1 MVTAPSLWVSGFPP
15 EMTRDQIYKLFRNE
29 DDELKEEMVSYKG
42 HYAFVNYKNQGAAES
57 ANSKEWGFRGAKLET
72 NVRYPKRK

>member
-15 EMTRDQIYKLFRNE
+15 EMTRDQIYNLFRNE
-29 DDELKEEMVSYKG
+29 DADLREEMVSYKG

-57 ANSKEWGFRGAKLET
+57 ANSKEWGFRGAILET
-72 NVRYPKRK
+72 NVRYPKRR